1 MEKVYGSSF
10 RANLKEYMNKAE
22 RKPLLIER
30 RDSDNL
36 VLLSESEYN
45 RLLTGQNQEKMLDL
59 EIEQKVDQAITRR
72 LLEFEKLMKK
82 GEEVDTTELN

>member
-1 MEKVYGSSF
+1 MERVYGSSF

-22 RKPLLIER
+22 KKPLLIER

-36 VLLSESEYN
+36 VLLSEREYN
-45 RLLTGQNQEKMLDL
+45 RLLKEHNQEKMLGL

-72 LLEFEKLMKK
+72 LLEFEKLIKK
-82 GEEVDTTELN
+82 REEVDTTGLK